1 MDIHP
6 DLGGLLPY
14 IGFILDFGTFANLKH
29 GVLES
34 GSSLPS
40 SLPL

>member
-14 IGFILDFGTFANLKH
+14 IGFILDFGTFTNLKH